1 MLFSQSYA
9 CPEHGVSVEELT
21 PRMFSFNN
29 PFGACPHCTG
39 LGVFQEID
47 PKLVVPNRDLSIRQG
62 AIKAVGWNSLDDN
75 SIAMMYYQA
84 ISEKYGISLDVPVKE
99 LSKEQLNLFLYG
111 TKEDPLF
118 LHRTT
123 AGGRTEGFRAPFEG
137 VIPNLKRR
145 FADGG
150 EWAKEEISSVMSDVA
165 CPVCHGKRLKPEVLA
180 VTIGD
185 KNIIDLTELSVTK
198 ALDFFAQLQLTERE
212 QFIAARIVKEIRERL
227 GFLNNVGLEYLT
239 LSRNAG
245 TLSGGES
252 QRIRLATQIGS
263 YLMGVLY
270 ILDEPSIGL
279 HQRDN
284 DKLIDTLKRLRD
296 LGNTLIV
303 VEHDDDTILAADYVV
318 DIGPGAGIHGGN
330 VVYSGDVQGLLA
342 CEKSITGQYL
352 SGQRKIPLPRER
364 RTGNGNMLTIHGARE
379 HNLKNIDVPF
389 LLVYLPV

>member
-1 MLFSQSYA
+1 MSEQITLEKNKKHTIEIIVDRLVVKPTIRPRLTDSLETVLALTGGLAVVDVIGGEEMLFSQSYA

-84 ISEKYGISLDVPVKE
+84 ISEKCGISLDVPVKE

-180 VTIGD
+180 VTVGD

-198 ALDFFAQLQLTERE
+198 ALDFFAH
-212 QFIAARIVKEIRERL
+212 AAT
-227 GFLNNVGLEYLT
+227 N
-239 LSRNAG
+239 
-245 TLSGGES
+245 
-252 QRIRLATQIGS
+252 
-263 YLMGVLY
+263 
-270 ILDEPSIGL
+270 
-279 HQRDN
+279 
-284 DKLIDTLKRLRD
+284 
-296 LGNTLIV
+296 
-303 VEHDDDTILAADYVV
+303 
-318 DIGPGAGIHGGN
+318 
-330 VVYSGDVQGLLA
+330 
-342 CEKSITGQYL
+342 
-352 SGQRKIPLPRER
+352 
-364 RTGNGNMLTIHGARE
+364 RTGAIYCRTNRKGDSGTTGIPE
-379 HNLKNIDVPF
+379 
-389 LLVYLPV
+389 